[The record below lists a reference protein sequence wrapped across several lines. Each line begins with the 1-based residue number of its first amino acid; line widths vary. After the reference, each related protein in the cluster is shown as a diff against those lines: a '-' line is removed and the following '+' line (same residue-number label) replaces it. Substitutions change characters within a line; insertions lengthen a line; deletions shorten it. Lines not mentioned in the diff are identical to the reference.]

1 MFKLKPTRATKF
13 DTITDKRVLA
23 LAKNISEQRN
33 FTDDEKQEQ
42 LKKIAFAARNDRHGE
57 WLAMGSDIVKMVETH
72 LPYVNPIPQIADVQE
87 GLGWDEQVKWD
98 TTPGLRA
105 WILADGV
112 SPTETKITMTRT
124 EFPDF
129 EIHCFPTLRIKDL
142 ENGKGPSPDMVAAW
156 STQALMS
163 QLLGYLYNLCVTSVT
178 DGSAN
183 TNETTSEISKTSF
196 DSGIDYLW
204 PIIGKR
210 PAGILG
216 PQSSFTPVTGF
227 DYGYSIDTLTKIYET
242 QGMLESYR
250 AIPFVE
256 LIQPQDE
263 DGVALKNDKGTVL
276 LPITAPYNMFLVGTN
291 FQIGGI
297 KFAQKGGISV
307 YDWEDMR
314 ELLRGWH
321 FVMKVSLGIVAADKT
336 LFRYKINASG

>member
-1 MFKLKPTRATKF
+1 MKLKPTRATKF

-23 LAKNISEQRN
+23 LANLVAKQRN
-33 FTDDEKQEQ
+33 FSDEEKRDQ
-42 LKKIAFAARNDRHGE
+42 LQKIAYAAKNNQSGE
-57 WLAMGSDIVKMVETH
+57 WIAMGSDVVKMVETH
-72 LPYVNPIPQIADVQE
+72 LPYVNPIPNFADVQE

-98 TTPGLRA
+98 TVPGLRA

-112 SPTETKITMTRT
+112 SPTETKISLTRT

-129 EIHCFPTLRIKDL
+129 EIHAFPTLRIKDL
-142 ENGKGPSPDMVAAW
+142 ENGKGPTPDMVAAW

-163 QLLGYLYNLCVTSVT
+163 QLLGYLYNLLVVSVA

-183 TNETTSEISKTSF
+183 TNETTTEISKPSF
-196 DSGIDYLW
+196 DAGIDYLW

-210 PAGILG
+210 PAGIIG

-227 DYGYSIDTLTKIYET
+227 DYGYSIQTLTKIYET

-263 DGVALKNDKGTVL
+263 DGVALKNDVGTEL
-276 LPITAPYNMFLVGTN
+276 LPITAPYNMFLAGTN

-321 FVMKVSLGIVAADKT
+321 FVMKVSLGVIEPSKT
-336 LFRYKINASG
+336 LFRYKINAA

>member
-1 MFKLKPTRATKF
+1 MIKTKPTRATKF

-23 LAKNISEQRN
+23 LVNQIAKQRTFTEDEKREQLQKIAYAAKN
-33 FTDDEKQEQ
+33 
-42 LKKIAFAARNDRHGE
+42 DRQGD
-57 WLAMGSDIVKMVETH
+57 WLAMGGDVVKMVETH
-72 LPYVNPIPQIADVQE
+72 LPYVNPLPKIADTQLD
-87 GLGWDEQVKWD
+87 LGWDEQVKWD
-98 TTPGLRA
+98 TIPGLRA

-112 SPTETKITMTRT
+112 SPYETKITMTRT

-129 EIHCFPTLRIKDL
+129 EIHCFPTLRITDL
-142 ENGKGPSPDMVAAW
+142 ENGKGPTPDQVAAW
-156 STQALMS
+156 STQAMMS
-163 QLLGYLYNLCVTSVT
+163 QLLGYLYNLLVNSVA

-183 TNETTSEISKTSF
+183 TNETTSEISKASF
-196 DSGIDYLW
+196 DAGIDYLW
-204 PIIGKR
+204 PVIGKR
-210 PAGILG
+210 PAGIIG

-250 AIPFVE
+250 AIPFIE

-263 DGVALKNDKGTVL
+263 DGAALKDDAGTTL
-276 LPITAPYNMFLVGTN
+276 LPITAPYNMFLAGTN

-297 KFAQKGGISV
+297 KYAAKGGIKV

-321 FVMKVSLGIVAADKT
+321 FVMKVSLGVVEASKT
-336 LFRYKINASG
+336 LFRYKINAES